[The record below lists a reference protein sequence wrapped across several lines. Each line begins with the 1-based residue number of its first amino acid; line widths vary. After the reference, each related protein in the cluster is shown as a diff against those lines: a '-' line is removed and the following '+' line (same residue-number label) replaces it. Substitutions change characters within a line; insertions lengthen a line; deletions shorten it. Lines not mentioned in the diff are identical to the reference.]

1 MSVLIDVNSRTWKEL
16 TKYLNQRL
24 ATCRE
29 KNDNSKLDPLATAT
43 LRGEIAAV
51 KDLLALPSQ
60 VASVERDDPGYGN
73 EFHDA

>member
-16 TKYLNQRL
+16 AAYLSQRL
-24 ATCRE
+24 ASCRE
-29 KNDNSKLDPLATAT
+29 KNDNGKLDPLATAM

-51 KDLLALPSQ
+51 KDLLALPSR
-60 VASVERDDPGYGN
+60 VAQVERDDPGYGN